1 MERSPAGYRRGGE
14 LESGLGGGKLGRM
27 RRWEARLGLSRLQR
41 SGWGAGEG
49 RVLALGM
56 GCGSLSSG

>member
-41 SGWGAGEG
+41 K
-49 RVLALGM
+49 RV
-56 GCGSLSSG
+56 GSW